1 MIEIEFEVKEKI
13 IWKYEK
19 KNEEEYGIKE
29 LNK

>member
-1 MIEIEFEVKEKI
+1 MIQIEFEVNEKI

-19 KNEEEYGIKE
+19 KNVEEYGIKE